1 MVVLWCDRCGSR
13 VPPDLANALL
23 KEDKEDRRLWEE
35 AKAAMSRSE
44 KGAGRSGGGDD
55 GALKS
60 IPPPRRSRPNTGERS
75 CKSSTTE
82 DDSVNAAPSPG
93 SSASS
98 DALSLVV
105 ERIRW
110 CDRYLTT
117 TSMRRAVA
125 HDRHARVLASREDFP
140 GAADACARAVSVLK
154 RRFSPEDQELG
165 IEFLK
170 LAELCFN
177 AGWTDKCTA
186 ACVKARESLGVCL
199 QPGDE
204 QLEALNTLQALCA
217 AVYHR

>member
-1 MVVLWCDRCGSR
+1 
-13 VPPDLANALL
+13 
-23 KEDKEDRRLWEE
+23 
-35 AKAAMSRSE
+35 
-44 KGAGRSGGGDD
+44 
-55 GALKS
+55 
-60 IPPPRRSRPNTGERS
+60 
-75 CKSSTTE
+75 
-82 DDSVNAAPSPG
+82 
-93 SSASS
+93 
-98 DALSLVV
+98 
-105 ERIRW
+105 
-110 CDRYLTT
+110 
-117 TSMRRAVA
+117 MRRAVA
-125 HDRHARVLASREDFP
+125 YDMHARVLASREDFP
-140 GAADACARAVSVLK
+140 GAADACARAVGVLK